1 MNVNLQSAKKKT
13 PFWKKKTW
21 LFIAVGIVLVA
32 GGLSVFFWKSSI
44 TNASAASAAPTI
56 NTAVVQRGN
65 IEVSATASGTLST
78 SDEANLSFSTS
89 GTVGELDVK
98 LGDKVTKGEVLAKLS
113 NLDQLNAAVANAQ
126 LSVIQAQQALT
137 ALTTNAQV
145 TMAKAY
151 QAYITDQTA
160 YTTAK
165 TAQQKTAGARCSKQT
180 VAQDLQIVNNAKV
193 VLDHLT
199 ATQNGSQSWID
210 AKNNYDQVTANY
222 QYCAAYTS
230 DQITS
235 ANASL
240 NVAKVTLDQDQLTYN
255 TLKSNNGIDP
265 NTLQLDQAKLN
276 QAQIQLAQAQQN
288 LQGAT
293 LTAPIAGT
301 VVSIAAGVGEM
312 YNASTTSATYMTI
325 ADLDH
330 PYIDTSVAEADMAQ
344 LVVGNKAEVVFDALP
359 GRTFTGKVVQA
370 DAQLTTSGQ
379 YQVVNGQVALDQ
391 PITNSSGQQIPLGLN
406 CTVTIISKQATNV
419 LIVPVNAV
427 RDLGAGQ
434 YAVFVVGPNSK
445 LTLKVVQ
452 VGIQDAN
459 NIEITSG
466 LQEGDVIS
474 TGTMKISSGSSSN
487 SSGN

>member
-13 PFWKKKTW
+13 PFWRKKTW
-21 LFIAVGIVLVA
+21 LFIAVGVVLVA

-44 TNASAASAAPTI
+44 TNASAASAVPSI

-78 SDEANLSFSTS
+78 SDEANLSFSIS

-98 LGDKVTKGEVLAKLS
+98 LGEKVTKGEVLAKLS

-145 TMAKAY
+145 NLAKAY
-151 QAYITDQTA
+151 QTYITDQTA
-160 YTTAK
+160 YTTAQ

-180 VAQDLQIVNNAKV
+180 VAQDLQTVNNAKV

-199 ATQNGSQSWID
+199 ATQSGSQSWID
-210 AKNNYDQVTANY
+210 AKNNYDQVYANY
-222 QYCAAYTS
+222 QYCAAYTA

-240 NVAKVTLDQDQLTYN
+240 DVAKVTMDQDQQTYN
-255 TLKSNNGIDP
+255 NLKNNNGIDP
-265 NTLQLDQAKLN
+265 NTVQLDQAKLN
-276 QAQIQLAQAQQN
+276 QAQIQLSLAQKN

-293 LTAPIAGT
+293 LTAPITGT

-312 YNASTTSATYMTI
+312 YNTSTTSTFMTI

-330 PYIDTSVAEADMAQ
+330 PYINTSVAEADMGQ

-391 PITNSSGQQIPLGLN
+391 PITDSSGQQIPLGLN
-406 CTVTIISKQATNV
+406 CTVTVISKQANNV
-419 LIVPVNAV
+419 LLVPLNGV
-427 RDLGAGQ
+427 RDLGGGQ

-474 TGTMKISSGSSSN
+474 TGTMKISSGSSTSN
-487 SSGN
+487 SGN

>member
-32 GGLSVFFWKSSI
+32 VGLTVFFWKSSV
-44 TNASAASAAPTI
+44 TNASAASATPTI
-56 NTAVVQRGN
+56 NTTVVQRGN

-113 NLDQLNAAVANAQ
+113 NLEQLNAAVANAQ

-137 ALTTNAQV
+137 ALNTNAQV
-145 TMAKAY
+145 ALANAY
-151 QAYITDQTA
+151 QAYVTAQTA
-160 YTTAK
+160 YTTAQ
-165 TAQQKTAGARCSKQT
+165 TAQQKTAGARCSKQ
-180 VAQDLQIVNNAKV
+180 VVSQDLQLVNNAQV

-210 AKNNYDQVTANY
+210 AKNNLDQVTANY
-222 QYCAAYTS
+222 QYCAAYTP

-235 ANASL
+235 ANAAL

-276 QAQIQLAQAQQN
+276 QAQVQLSLAQQN

-293 LTAPIAGT
+293 LVAPISGT

-312 YNASTTSATYMTI
+312 YDASSTATYYMTI
-325 ADLDH
+325 ADLSH
-330 PYIDTSVAEADMAQ
+330 PYVNVSVAEADMGQ
-344 LVVGNKAEVVFDALP
+344 LVVGNAAEVVFDALP
-359 GRTFTGKVVQA
+359 NRTFTGKVVQA
-370 DAQLTTSGQ
+370 DAQLTTSGE

-391 PITNSSGQQIPLGLN
+391 AITDSNGQQIPLGLA
-406 CTVTIISKQATNV
+406 CTVTVISKQANNV
-419 LIVPVNAV
+419 LIVPLNAV
-427 RDLGAGQ
+427 RDLGGGQ
-434 YAVFVVGPNSK
+434 YAVFVVGSNSK

-474 TGTMKISSGSSSN
+474 TGTMKIKSASSTTSGS
-487 SSGN
+487 

>member
-1 MNVNLQSAKKKT
+1 MNVNLQSAKKKI
-13 PFWKKKTW
+13 PFWKRKTW
-21 LFIAVGIVLVA
+21 LFLAIGVVLVA
-32 GGLSVFFWKSSI
+32 GGLTIFFWKSSV
-44 TNASAASAAPTI
+44 TNASAASAVAAI
-56 NTAVVQRGN
+56 NTAVVRQGN

-78 SDEANLSFSTS
+78 SDEANLSFPIS

-98 LGDKVTKGEVLAKLS
+98 LGDKVTKGQVLAKLS
-113 NLDQLNAAVANAQ
+113 NLDSLNAAVANAQ

-145 TMAKAY
+145 NLANAY
-151 QAYITDQTA
+151 QAYITAQTA
-160 YTTAK
+160 YTTAQ
-165 TAQQKTAGARCSKQT
+165 TAQQKTAGARCSKETNTQL
-180 VAQDLQIVNNAKV
+180 LQK
-193 VLDHLT
+193 LT
-199 ATQNGSQSWID
+199 AAQQFLDKLTLSQPGSQSWID
-210 AKNNYDQVTANY
+210 AKSTYDQANANY

-235 ANASL
+235 ASAAL
-240 NVAKVTLDQDQLTYN
+240 NVAKVTLDQDQQTYN

-265 NTLQLDQAKLN
+265 NTIQLDQAKLN
-276 QAQIQLAQAQQN
+276 QAQIQLSLAQKN

-293 LTAPIAGT
+293 LTAPISGT
-301 VVSIAAGVGEM
+301 VVTIAAGQGETV
-312 YNASTTSATYMTI
+312 NTSTTTSYMTI

-330 PYIDTSVAEADMAQ
+330 PYIDVSVAQADMGQ

-370 DAQLTTSGQ
+370 DAQLTTSGE
-379 YQVVNGQVALDQ
+379 YQVVNGEVALDQ
-391 PITNSSGQQIPLGLN
+391 PITDSNGQQIPLGLS
-406 CTVTIISKQATNV
+406 CTVTVISKQANNV
-419 LIVPVNAV
+419 LLLPLNAV
-427 RDLGAGQ
+427 RDLGGGQ

-445 LTLKVVQ
+445 LTLKIVQ

-466 LQEGDVIS
+466 LQEGDVVS
-474 TGTMKISSGSSSN
+474 TGTMKINSGTSSN